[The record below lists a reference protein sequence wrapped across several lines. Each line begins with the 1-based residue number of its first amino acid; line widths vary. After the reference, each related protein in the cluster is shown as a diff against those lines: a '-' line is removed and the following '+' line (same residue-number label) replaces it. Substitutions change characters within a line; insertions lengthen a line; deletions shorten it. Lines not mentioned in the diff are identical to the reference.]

1 MNIVS
6 LNLYEYLLS
15 STIPIDELI
24 QIEKTF
30 YNTIQ
35 DFWREHNL
43 YTWQWWL
50 LVILSILSPIFY
62 WIFINKIRI
71 TEVTAYGLFYGVSAI
86 ILDSIG
92 SNAMAWTYPI
102 RLTPYLF
109 PQLYPYDIGIVII
122 PFMLIYQR
130 WGDNFKKFFLISGFQ
145 SAFLAFVAEQF
156 LEFFNIY
163 QEITWKNIYSFPIYW
178 LLAIICWFI
187 ITRFKKIEQR

>member
-6 LNLYEYLLS
+6 LNLYQYLMS
-15 STIPIDELI
+15 STIPIDDLI

-62 WIFINKIRI
+62 WIFINKMRI
-71 TEVTAYGLFYGVSAI
+71 TEVTAYGLFYGVTAI

-122 PFMLIYQR
+122 PFM
-130 WGDNFKKFFLISGFQ
+130 
-145 SAFLAFVAEQF
+145 
-156 LEFFNIY
+156 
-163 QEITWKNIYSFPIYW
+163 
-178 LLAIICWFI
+178 II
-187 ITRFKKIEQR
+187 